1 MPVAI
6 AVAILLISSGLANAQ
21 TEDLSLGPQAVSG
34 DSTQTE
40 EIPLELQAAVDAMEI
55 GDYAAAAAE
64 LQGIVVQDSTNL
76 PALRLLAS
84 TFTHLEAYIQAVQI
98 CRQIAKIDSTGA
110 GGVAMLGFL
119 YQKQGDY
126 DLAEMYYLQ
135 AIGKDPNLVQAYQG
149 LGWIYLQ
156 NRKLQQAFEMVTQTT
171 ERAPDYAPNYVLMG
185 RVLTAQGFFENAK
198 REYKRAFALDPRLRA
213 RYGILLQELSLR
225 HRLTR

>member
-1 MPVAI
+1 MVTVWFI
-6 AVAILLISSGLANAQ
+6 AAVSTWAQ
-21 TEDLSLGPQAVSG
+21 TEVPPLD
-34 DSTQTE
+34 QTPFATDTTE
-40 EIPLELQAAVDAMEI
+40 VETIPLELAAAVEAMET

-84 TFTHLEAYIQAVQI
+84 SLTHLDAFVQAVQI
-98 CRQIAKIDSTGA
+98 CRRIAEIDSSGSGA
-110 GGVAMLGFL
+110 LATMGFL
-119 YQKQGDY
+119 HQKQGDY

-135 AIGKDPNLVQAYQG
+135 AIGKDPNIIQAYQG

-156 NRKLQQAFEMVTQTT
+156 RRQLQLAFEMVTQTT

-198 REYKRAFALDPRLRA
+198 REYKRAFALDPKLRA

-225 HRLTR
+225 HRLVR

>member
-6 AVAILLISSGLANAQ
+6 LVAILLFSSGLANAQ
-21 TEDLSLGPQAVSG
+21 TEDLSLEPEAVSG
-34 DSTQTE
+34 DSTRTE
-40 EIPLELQAAVDAMEI
+40 ELPLELQAAVEAMEI

-84 TFTHLEAYIQAVQI
+84 TFTQLEAYVQAVHI

-198 REYKRAFALDPRLRA
+198 REYKRAFALDSRLRA

>member
-1 MPVAI
+1 MPAVI
-6 AVAILLISSGLANAQ
+6 LVAILLILSSSTSAQ
-21 TEDLSLGPQAVSG
+21 TEDLSLEPPAVSG
-34 DSTQTE
+34 DSIQTE
-40 EIPLELQAAVDAMEI
+40 AIPLELQAAVEAMEI
-55 GDYAAAAAE
+55 GDYTAAAAE

-84 TFTHLEAYIQAVQI
+84 TFIHLEAYVQAIQI
-98 CRQIAKIDSTGA
+98 CRQIGKIDSTDA
-110 GGVAMLGFL
+110 GGVATLGFL

-135 AIGKDPNLVQAYQG
+135 AIGKDPNFVQAYQG

-198 REYKRAFALDPRLRA
+198 RVYKRAFALDSRLRA